1 MYFFIDYNINNLDL
15 YRGSYN
21 VSSNGNFGDT
31 KLYIKTNYSRWCRW
45 FIWILKFLPIKVHK
59 THSDTA
65 RFIKSFFI
73 NNYERGRVG
82 HYAVL
87 LKKQNKVIGNVGFNN
102 ISQNATNGE
111 IGICLNPDFWG
122 NNLAYELTEV
132 LLQYGFN
139 KLNLNYIYAI
149 TYNDNIYS
157 KRYLEKLNFTHNND
171 FVKRFK
177 NSNNK
182 TVKCNKFVLYR
193 NDYTK

>member
-1 MYFFIDYNINNLDL
+1 MYPQMEILETQKCILRPITLDDVDDL
-15 YRGSYN
+15 YEY
-21 VSSNGNFGDT
+21 
-31 KLYIKTNYSRWCRW
+31 YSKPDVV
-45 FIWILKFLPIKVHK
+45 KFLPIKVHK
-59 THSDTA
+59 IPSDTT

-73 NNYERGRVG
+73 NNYERGRIG

-87 LKKQNKVIGNVGFNN
+87 LKNQNKVIGNVGFNN

-177 NSNNK
+177 NLNNK

>member
-1 MYFFIDYNINNLDL
+1 MYPQMEILETQNCILRPITLDDVDDL
-15 YRGSYN
+15 YEY
-21 VSSNGNFGDT
+21 
-31 KLYIKTNYSRWCRW
+31 YSKPDVV
-45 FIWILKFLPIKVHK
+45 KFLPIKVHK

-132 LLQYGFN
+132 LL
-139 KLNLNYIYAI
+139 
-149 TYNDNIYS
+149 
-157 KRYLEKLNFTHNND
+157 
-171 FVKRFK
+171 
-177 NSNNK
+177 
-182 TVKCNKFVLYR
+182 
-193 NDYTK
+193 